1 VSDIGPTRR
10 KNPKFLIMKRP
21 EVALPFPWYIGG
33 QYLPS
38 HVGAPRTAKVTIRLS
53 EAEERTIEE
62 AVKARGYASPS
73 AFIRAAIRNEL
84 SGHSESPDA
93 AEQRVSAGFDRIAQE
108 VFRVG
113 RSQQALFALVDALT
127 KTVLT
132 CIPEPPADARPQA
145 VARGRER
152 YDRLIKSA
160 GRSMVGD
167 AQVAMQEL
175 TSNVSQG

>member
-1 VSDIGPTRR
+1 M
-10 KNPKFLIMKRP
+10 MKRP
-21 EVALPFPWYIGG
+21 EVALPFPWYIEDP
-33 QYLPS
+33 YLPS
-38 HVGAPRTAKVTIRLS
+38 HIGAPRTVKVTVRLS
-53 EAEERTIEE
+53 EAEERMIGE
-62 AVKARGYASPS
+62 AVKDHGYASPS

-84 SGHSESPDA
+84 SGHSDSPD

-175 TSNVSQG
+175 TSNVSQ

>member
-1 VSDIGPTRR
+1 MFDGPDFR
-10 KNPKFLIMKRP
+10 KNVKFSRP
-21 EVALPFPWYIGG
+21 EVALPFPWYIEGSS
-33 QYLPS
+33 LPS
-38 HVGAPRTAKVTIRLS
+38 HNPAPRTARVAVRLS
-53 EAEERTIEE
+53 KAEEREIEE
-62 AVKARGYASPS
+62 AVKTRGYASPS

-84 SGHSESPDA
+84 SGHSDAPD

-108 VFRVG
+108 IFRVG

-175 TSNVSQG
+175 TSNVAQG

>member
-1 VSDIGPTRR
+1 
-10 KNPKFLIMKRP
+10 M
-21 EVALPFPWYIGG
+21 
-33 QYLPS
+33 PS
-38 HVGAPRTAKVTIRLS
+38 HNATPRTARVAVRLS
-53 EAEERTIEE
+53 KAEEREIEE

-84 SGHSESPDA
+84 SGHSDSSD

>member
-1 VSDIGPTRR
+1 
-10 KNPKFLIMKRP
+10 
-21 EVALPFPWYIGG
+21 
-33 QYLPS
+33 
-38 HVGAPRTAKVTIRLS
+38 LS
-53 EAEERTIEE
+53 EVEEQDILE

-73 AFIRAAIRNEL
+73 AFIRTAIRNKL
-84 SGHSESPDA
+84 SARPDSND

-108 VFRVG
+108 VFRLG

-152 YDRLIKSA
+152 YDRLIKTA
-160 GRSMVGD
+160 GRSMVGE
-167 AQVAMQEL
+167 AQVAIQEL
-175 TSNVSQG
+175 TASASQG

>member
-1 VSDIGPTRR
+1 VFDGSDCR
-10 KNPKFLIMKRP
+10 KKPRFSRP
-21 EVALPFPWYIGG
+21 EVALPFPWYIEGLT
-33 QYLPS
+33 LPS
-38 HVGAPRTAKVTIRLS
+38 HNAAPRTARVAVRLS
-53 EAEERTIEE
+53 KAEEREIEE

-84 SGHSESPDA
+84 SGHSDSPD

-175 TSNVSQG
+175 TSNVSQA